1 MSSNHQVTFP
11 QLEVSLPFNAE
22 RMVNFIDRFTAM
34 VVERLRAWENDG
46 ASAESAS
53 GTTAL

>member
-11 QLEVSLPFNAE
+11 QLEVSVPFNAE

-34 VVERLRAWENDG
+34 VVEKLRAWESDETNG
-46 ASAESAS
+46 ERAP
-53 GTTAL
+53 GTTVR